1 MSLVISY
8 LVDHPECLPQL
19 AGWAFEAWGRYNPSS
34 SLERA
39 QDKLKTHL
47 NKSRLPLTYIV
58 FKEDLLA
65 GMCSLRMNDGIR
77 PDLAPWLGSLYVEPD
92 MRGQGIGEELIR
104 VTTEK
109 ARSMGYHKL
118 YLLAFDKT
126 LPDWY
131 QKLGWQMLGVD
142 ELNGHPVSVM
152 EMTL

>member
-8 LVDHPECLPQL
+8 LDDHPEYLPQL

-34 SLERA
+34 SVERA

-47 NKSRLPLTYIV
+47 NKISLPLTYIA
-58 FKEDLLA
+58 FKNDFPV

-92 MRGQGIGEELIR
+92 MRGQRIGAELIR

-109 ARSMGYHKL
+109 AR
-118 YLLAFDKT
+118 
-126 LPDWY
+126 
-131 QKLGWQMLGVD
+131 
-142 ELNGHPVSVM
+142 
-152 EMTL
+152 

>member
-8 LVDHPECLPQL
+8 LDDHLEYLPQL

-34 SLERA
+34 SLEKA
-39 QDKLKTHL
+39 QEKLKTHL
-47 NKSRLPLTYIV
+47 NKTTLPLTYIALHD
-58 FKEDLLA
+58 DLPV

-77 PDLAPWLGSLYVEPD
+77 SDLAPWLGSLYVEPD

-109 ARSMGYHKL
+109 ARSMGYRKL
-118 YLLAFDKT
+118 YLLALDKT

-131 QKLGWQMLGVD
+131 QKLGWRMISFD
-142 ELNGHPVSVM
+142 ELNGHPVSIM
-152 EMTL
+152 EIAL